1 MAINTNPSQEQAV
14 EAAANPVTD
23 ADRVIREQTVV
34 TNGQATT
41 TAVEETTVV
50 VPSAATIERRRLART
65 RRVIYTIV
73 NTVNIFLAIR
83 FVLALLGAN
92 PDAAFAA
99 FIYTITAPFALP
111 FAGLFG
117 PENGPAFGVNVIEVS
132 ILVAIAFYYLIA
144 WIASKVAQLVYL
156 RSRTDIASG
165 DPALR

>member
-1 MAINTNPSQEQAV
+1 MATNYNPTNDPAV

-34 TNGQATT
+34 TNGTATT

-50 VPSAATIERRRLART
+50 VPSAATLERRRLGRT

-92 PDAAFAA
+92 PDNAFAA

-111 FAGLFG
+111 FQGLFG
-117 PENGPAFGVNVIEVS
+117 PDSGPAFGVNVIEAEL
-132 ILVAIAFYYLIA
+132 LVAIAFYYLIA

-156 RSRTDIASG
+156 RSRTEVAGG

>member
-1 MAINTNPSQEQAV
+1 MATNYHPTTDPAT
-14 EAAANPVTD
+14 EAAANPATD

-34 TNGQATT
+34 SDGQATT

-50 VPSAATIERRRLART
+50 VPSAATLERRRLART

-73 NTVNIFLAIR
+73 NTINIFLAIR

-92 PDAAFAA
+92 PDNAFAA
-99 FIYTITAPFALP
+99 FIYTVTAPFALP

-117 PENGPAFGVNVIEVS
+117 PEGGPAFGVNVIEVS
-132 ILVAIAFYYLIA
+132 LLVAIAFYYLIA
-144 WIASKVAQLVYL
+144 WIATKVAQLIYL
-156 RSRTDIASG
+156 RARTEATSG